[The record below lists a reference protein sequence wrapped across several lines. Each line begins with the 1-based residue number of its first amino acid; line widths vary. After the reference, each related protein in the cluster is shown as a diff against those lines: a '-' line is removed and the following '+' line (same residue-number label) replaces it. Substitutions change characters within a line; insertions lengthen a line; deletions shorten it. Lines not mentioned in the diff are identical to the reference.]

1 MISTKP
7 AIIGPPW
14 SSARDWKSANRSIAF
29 HLRRYRFQFDKVANI
44 SKKIGDCLGSI
55 FPLLDELCANT
66 CVRCP
71 EPCCLSAKIWF
82 DFQDL
87 LYLHFSRQPIPLA
100 QPLQNMRSTCRC
112 LSHGGCTLPRSI
124 RPWICTWYL
133 CPVQKT
139 NLKNR
144 NPFHLEFLNYH
155 IEQIKTYRKEIES
168 EYIRIVF

>member
-1 MISTKP
+1 M
-7 AIIGPPW
+7 PPW
-14 SSARDWKSANRSIAF
+14 RSAGGWQTANRSIAF
-29 HLRRYRFQFDKVANI
+29 HLRRYRFQFDDVVKI
-44 SKKIGDCLGSI
+44 SKKLSDCLGFVS
-55 FPLLDELCANT
+55 PLLDELCVNT

-87 LYLHFSRQPIPLA
+87 LFLNFSRQPIPLA
-100 QPLQNMRSTCRC
+100 QPLPSMRSTCRY
-112 LSHGGCTLPRSI
+112 LTHGGCSLPRST

-144 NPFHLEFLNYH
+144 NPFDLEFINH
-155 IEQIKTYRKEIES
+155 CIEQIKAYRSEIES
-168 EYIRIVF
+168 EYIRIVSGYKV